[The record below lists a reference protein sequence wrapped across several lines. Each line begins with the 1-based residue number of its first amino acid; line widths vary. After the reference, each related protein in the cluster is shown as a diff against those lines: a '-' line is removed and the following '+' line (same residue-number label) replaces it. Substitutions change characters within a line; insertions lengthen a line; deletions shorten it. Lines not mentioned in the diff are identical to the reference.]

1 MFYLTRLNPQYNDD
15 STNQPNNMT
24 NIRKRYKQGSNNQQ
38 NPNKN
43 ICALRVAQALDV
55 DDKVRYIHT
64 ITDLVRA
71 SRFRW
76 QVRSRNSKLIKKGK
90 TTVSQ
95 LKKKLLKHID
105 KEKNILALIVHVEG
119 HVLLLDSDSTVLV
132 DTAPRKRDVRKVF
145 NVYAV
150 TRKTF

>member
-1 MFYLTRLNPQYNDD
+1 
-15 STNQPNNMT
+15 MT
-24 NIRKRYKQGSNNQQ
+24 SARQRYKQGSNNKQ

-64 ITDLVRA
+64 IKDLVRA

-95 LKKKLLKHID
+95 LKKKLKTHIT
-105 KEKNILALIVHVEG
+105 KETNILALIVHVDG
-119 HVLLLDSDSTVLV
+119 HVLLLDSDSSVIV
-132 DTAPRKRDVRKVF
+132 DTDPRKRDVRKVF

-150 TRKTF
+150 TRKPF

>member
-1 MFYLTRLNPQYNDD
+1 
-15 STNQPNNMT
+15 MT
-24 NIRKRYKQGSNNQQ
+24 NARQLYKKGSNNTE

-43 ICALRVAQALDV
+43 ICALMVAKALKV
-55 DDKVRYIHT
+55 DNKVRYIHT

-76 QVRSRNSKLIKKGK
+76 QVRRRNSKLIKKGK

-95 LKKKLLKHID
+95 LKKNLEKHIK
-105 KEKNILALIVHVEG
+105 KETNIMGLIVHVEG
-119 HVLLLDSDSTVLV
+119 HVLLLNRDSSVIV

-150 TRKTF
+150 TRKP